1 MAQPYTPSKSL
12 GRGLAAILGP
22 DLDEQTVGPDS
33 ILSLDI
39 THISPGKFQPRR
51 YFDEENL
58 DSLVAS
64 IKEKGVIQPII
75 VRTHPE
81 DASRYEIVAGERR
94 WRSAQKAG
102 LEKIPAIF
110 KVLTD
115 SEALET
121 ALIENIQRHDLNA
134 LEEAEGYLRLIQEF
148 SYTQEDLGKI
158 IGKSRSHIANTL
170 RLMELPEG
178 VKRFLREGKLSAGHA
193 RALVNQTNADGLA
206 EKIIRQ
212 GLNVRQVEKLV
223 QTPAKKQ
230 PSEPSH
236 SLESDEQSHLKEMVS
251 KLFGLKT
258 DVIFKNNRAGQVIIH
273 FNTMEE
279 LDQLLEKCAHSH
291 TPSH

>member
-22 DLDEQTVGPDS
+22 DLDEQVLSPDA

-39 THISPGKFQPRR
+39 HQISPGKFQPRR

-102 LEKIPAIF
+102 LDKIPAIF
-110 KVLTD
+110 KKLTD

-178 VKRFLREGKLSAGHA
+178 VKHFLREGKLSAGHA
-193 RALVNQTNADGLA
+193 RALVNQNNAEGLA

-223 QTPAKKQ
+223 QAPAKKTV
-230 PSEPSH
+230 SDSSNR
-236 SLESDEQSHLKEMVS
+236 SLEDDEQSHLKDMVS

-258 DVIFKNNRAGQVIIH
+258 ELMFKNSKAGKVVIH
-273 FNTMEE
+273 FNTIEE

-291 TPSH
+291 